1 MTARSSRFRTPH
13 TRWRVVLGIPRK
25 GDLDGWVGSSPAI
38 SVCGMTS
45 EHPSHLAAS
54 LRRRGWLISAWPWRA
69 LAYLV
74 STVPI
79 AGVLAVGLLVIGA
92 PLLPVVSTLRRQ
104 GRPPSIALMLFLIT
118 GSIILV
124 VLAPLLSVVVGAV
137 ERWRVRLVDN
147 RPLPSSP
154 WPGLAARYRSAA
166 TWREVAYLFWLGGF
180 VPVAYWVFLVLVL
193 LDVGMVTSPWLAGD
207 NEPVVIWQPIDSTG
221 EAVPYAIVGV
231 LLLPVLCYGVGL
243 LAAGQAAVARWA
255 LTSPVDAAALREVAR
270 SRTRLVG
277 AYEAERRRIERDL
290 HDGAQPRL
298 TSLTLQLGLAR
309 LDVPEDS
316 PAARPLAVAHD
327 QARGLMVM
335 LRQLVH
341 GIRPQSLTDLG
352 LAGAVRELAD
362 AAPVAVTVHADV
374 DGALPEIVET
384 TAYFVV
390 SEALSNV
397 ARHSGATGAGVRLSR
412 VGGDLVVE
420 VSDDG
425 HGGADPARGT
435 GLTGLADRVAAA
447 EGRLL
452 LSSPPGGPTLVR
464 VELPCRR

>member
-1 MTARSSRFRTPH
+1 
-13 TRWRVVLGIPRK
+13 
-25 GDLDGWVGSSPAI
+25 
-38 SVCGMTS
+38 MTS
-45 EHPSHLAAS
+45 EHPRHLAEA
-54 LRRRGWLISAWPWRA
+54 LRRRGWLVSAWPWRA
-69 LAYLV
+69 LVYLV
-74 STVPI
+74 STVPV
-79 AGVLAVGLLVIGA
+79 AGVLAVGLLVIVG
-92 PLLPVVSTLRRQ
+92 PLLAALNAVWLQ
-104 GRPPSIALMLFLIT
+104 GRPPEIPLILFLAV
-118 GSIILV
+118 GSLTLLA
-124 VLAPLLSVVVGAV
+124 LAPLVSFPVAAV
-137 ERWRVRLVDN
+137 ERWRLGLVDG
-147 RPLPSSP
+147 RPLPPSP
-154 WPGLAARYRSAA
+154 WPGLAARYRTAA
-166 TWREVAYLFWLGGF
+166 GWREVAYLFWLGGF
-180 VPVAYWVFLVLVL
+180 VPVAYWVFLLLVL
-193 LDVGMVTSPWLAGD
+193 LDLGLVTSPWLAGD
-207 NEPVVIWQPIDSTG
+207 DNEPVVIWRTVNSAS

-231 LLLPVLCYGVGL
+231 LLIPVLWYAAGL
-243 LAAGQAAVARWA
+243 LAAVQAAVARWA
-255 LTSPVDAAALREVAR
+255 LAWPVDAAALREVAR

-362 AAPVAVTVHADV
+362 AATVAVTVRADL
-374 DGALPEIVET
+374 DGELPEVVET

-390 SEALSNV
+390 SEALGNV
-397 ARHSGATGAGVRLSR
+397 ARHAGATRAEVRLTR
-412 VGGDLVVE
+412 AGGDLVVE

-425 HGGADPARGT
+425 RGGAEPARGS

-447 EGRLL
+447 DGRLL
-452 LSSPPGGPTLVR
+452 LASPPGGPTLVR
-464 VELPCRR
+464 VELPCRP

>member
-1 MTARSSRFRTPH
+1 
-13 TRWRVVLGIPRK
+13 
-25 GDLDGWVGSSPAI
+25 
-38 SVCGMTS
+38 MTS
-45 EHPSHLAAS
+45 EHPRHLAAT
-54 LRRRGWLISAWPWRA
+54 LRRRDWLISPWPWRA

-74 STVPI
+74 TTVPI
-79 AGVLAVGLLVIGA
+79 AGVLTVGLLAIAA
-92 PLLPVVSTLRRQ
+92 PLLAAANGLRLH
-104 GRPPSIALMLFLIT
+104 GRPPEIPLMLFLAV
-118 GSIILV
+118 GSLTMV
-124 VLAPLLSVVVGAV
+124 ALAPLASVPVAAV
-137 ERWRVRLVDN
+137 ERWRLGLVDG
-147 RPLPSSP
+147 RPLPAPP
-154 WPGLAARYRSAA
+154 WPGLMARYRSAA
-166 TWREVAYLFWLGGF
+166 AWREVAYLFWLSGV
-180 VPVAYWVFLVLVL
+180 VPVAYWVLLVLVL
-193 LDVGMVTSPWLAGD
+193 LDVGMVTSPWLVGEAD
-207 NEPVVIWQPIDSTG
+207 PVVIWRPIESTG

-231 LLLPVLCYGVGL
+231 LLLPVLVYLAGL
-243 LAAGQAAVARWA
+243 LAAVQAAVARWA
-255 LTSPVDAAALREVAR
+255 LANPVDVAALREVAR

-352 LAGAVRELAD
+352 LADAVREVAD
-362 AAPVAVTVHADV
+362 ASPVAVTVHADV
-374 DGALPEIVET
+374 DGDLPEIVET

-390 SEALSNV
+390 SEALGNV
-397 ARHSGATGAGVRLSR
+397 ARHAGATHAEVRLTR
-412 VGGDLVVE
+412 ADGDLVVE

-425 HGGADPARGT
+425 RGGADPARGT

-447 EGRLL
+447 DGRLL
-452 LSSPPGGPTLVR
+452 LASPPGGPTLIR

>member
-1 MTARSSRFRTPH
+1 
-13 TRWRVVLGIPRK
+13 
-25 GDLDGWVGSSPAI
+25 
-38 SVCGMTS
+38 MTS

-104 GRPPSIALMLFLIT
+104 DRPPSIALMLFLIT

-124 VLAPLLSVVVGAV
+124 ALAPLLSFAVGAV
-137 ERWRVRLVDN
+137 ERWRVRLVDD

-243 LAAGQAAVARWA
+243 LAAGQAAMARWA

-362 AAPVAVTVHADV
+362 AAPVAVTVRADV

-397 ARHSGATGAGVRLSR
+397 ARHSGATHAEVRLSR

-425 HGGADPARGT
+425 RGGADPARGT

>member
-1 MTARSSRFRTPH
+1 MTT
-13 TRWRVVLGIPRK
+13 
-25 GDLDGWVGSSPAI
+25 
-38 SVCGMTS
+38 
-45 EHPSHLAAS
+45 EHPSHLAEA
-54 LRRRGWLISAWPWRA
+54 LRRRRWLLTAWPWRA

-74 STVPI
+74 TTVPI
-79 AGVLAVGLLVIGA
+79 AGVLGVGLLIIGG
-92 PLLPVVSTLRRQ
+92 PMLPVFSTLRQ
-104 GRPPSIALMLFLIT
+104 HGRPPSIALMLFLIT
-118 GSIILV
+118 GSIILLA
-124 VLAPLLSVVVGAV
+124 LAPLLSFAVAAV

-154 WPGLAARYRSAA
+154 WPGLVARYRSAA

-180 VPVAYWVFLVLVL
+180 TPVAYWVFLVLVL
-193 LDVGMVTSPWLAGD
+193 LDLGMISSPWLAGD
-207 NEPVVIWQPIDSTG
+207 ANQPVVIWQPIDSTG
-221 EAVPYAIVGV
+221 EAIPYAIVGV
-231 LLLPVLCYGVGL
+231 LLIPVLWYAVGL
-243 LAAGQAAVARWA
+243 LAALQAAVARWLLA
-255 LTSPVDAAALREVAR
+255 RPVDAAALREVAR

-341 GIRPQSLTDLG
+341 GIRPQTLTDLG

-362 AAPVAVTVHADV
+362 AAPVAVTVHADIES
-374 DGALPEIVET
+374 ALPEIVDT

-397 ARHSGATGAGVRLSR
+397 ARHAGATRAEVRLSR

-425 HGGADPARGT
+425 RGGADPARGT

-447 EGRLL
+447 DGRLL
-452 LSSPPGGPTLVR
+452 LASPSGGPTVVR

>member
-1 MTARSSRFRTPH
+1 MTP
-13 TRWRVVLGIPRK
+13 
-25 GDLDGWVGSSPAI
+25 
-38 SVCGMTS
+38 
-45 EHPSHLAAS
+45 EHPSRLAEA
-54 LRRRGWLISAWPWRA
+54 LRRHDWLLSAWPWRA

-79 AGVLAVGLLVIGA
+79 AGVLSIGLLVIVG
-92 PLLPVVSTLRRQ
+92 PLLAAVNALRLH
-104 GRPPSIALMLFLIT
+104 GRPPSLALMLFLAT
-118 GSIILV
+118 SSLILLA
-124 VLAPLLSVVVGAV
+124 LAPIVSFPVAAV
-137 ERWRVRLVDN
+137 ERWRLRLVDG
-147 RPLPSSP
+147 RPLPSPS
-154 WPGLAARYRSAA
+154 WPGLAARYRSAG
-166 TWREVAYLFWLGGF
+166 TWREVAYLFWLGG
-180 VPVAYWVFLVLVL
+180 VAPIAYWVFLVLVL
-193 LDVGMVTSPWLAGD
+193 LDLGMITSPWLAGD
-207 NEPVVIWQPIDSTG
+207 PTESVVILGRVESTG

-231 LLLPVLCYGVGL
+231 LLLPVFCYAGGL
-243 LAAGQAAVARWA
+243 LAAVQAAVARWA
-255 LTSPVDAAALREVAR
+255 LAWPVDTAALREVAR

-362 AAPVAVTVHADV
+362 AATVAVTVHADV
-374 DGALPEIVET
+374 DGELPEIVET

-390 SEALSNV
+390 SEALGNV
-397 ARHSGATGAGVRLSR
+397 ARHAGATRADVRLTR

-425 HGGADPARGT
+425 GGGADPSRGT
-435 GLTGLADRVAAA
+435 GLTGLADRVAAVD
-447 EGRLL
+447 GRLL

>member
-1 MTARSSRFRTPH
+1 MTT
-13 TRWRVVLGIPRK
+13 
-25 GDLDGWVGSSPAI
+25 
-38 SVCGMTS
+38 
-45 EHPSHLAAS
+45 EHPSHLAEA
-54 LRRRGWLISAWPWRA
+54 LRRRRWLLTAWPWRA

-74 STVPI
+74 TTVPI
-79 AGVLAVGLLVIGA
+79 AGVLTVGLLVIGA
-92 PLLPVVSTLRRQ
+92 PLLAAVNAFRLH
-104 GRPPSIALMLFLIT
+104 GRPPSVALTLFLAT
-118 GSIILV
+118 GSLILLA
-124 VLAPLLSVVVGAV
+124 LAPLVSFPVAAV
-137 ERWRVRLVDN
+137 ERWRVGLVDG
-147 RPLPSSP
+147 RALPSSP
-154 WPGLAARYRSAA
+154 WPGLVARYRSAA

-180 VPVAYWVFLVLVL
+180 APVAYWVFLLLVL
-193 LDVGMVTSPWLAGD
+193 LDLGMISSPWLAGD
-207 NEPVVIWQPIDSTG
+207 ANQPVVIWQPIDSTG

-231 LLLPVLCYGVGL
+231 LLIPVLWYAVGL
-243 LAAGQAAVARWA
+243 LAAVQAAVARWLLA
-255 LTSPVDAAALREVAR
+255 HPVDAAALREVTR

-316 PAARPLAVAHD
+316 PASRPLAVAHD

-362 AAPVAVTVHADV
+362 AATIPVTVRADLH
-374 DGALPEIVET
+374 GELPEIVET

-390 SEALSNV
+390 SEALGNV
-397 ARHSGATGAGVRLSR
+397 ARHARATRADVRLTQA
-412 VGGDLVVE
+412 GGDLVVE
-420 VSDDG
+420 VTDDG

-435 GLTGLADRVAAA
+435 GLTGLADRVAAVG
-447 EGRLL
+447 GRLL
-452 LSSPPGGPTLVR
+452 LSSPAGGPTVVR

>member
-1 MTARSSRFRTPH
+1 
-13 TRWRVVLGIPRK
+13 
-25 GDLDGWVGSSPAI
+25 
-38 SVCGMTS
+38 MTS

>member
-1 MTARSSRFRTPH
+1 MTP
-13 TRWRVVLGIPRK
+13 
-25 GDLDGWVGSSPAI
+25 
-38 SVCGMTS
+38 
-45 EHPSHLAAS
+45 EHPRHLAEA
-54 LRRRGWLISAWPWRA
+54 LRRRSWLISAWPWRT
-69 LAYLV
+69 LAYLT

-79 AGVLAVGLLVIGA
+79 SGVLAGGLLVIGA
-92 PLLPVVSTLRRQ
+92 PLLAAVNALLLH
-104 GRPPSIALMLFLIT
+104 GRPPGIALLLFLAL
-118 GSIILV
+118 GSLFLLA
-124 VLAPLLSVVVGAV
+124 LAPIVSFPVAAI
-137 ERWRVRLVDN
+137 ERWRLRLVDS
-147 RPLPSSP
+147 RPLPASP
-154 WPGLAARYRSAA
+154 WPGLVARYRSAA

-180 VPVAYWVFLVLVL
+180 APVAYWVFLLLVL
-193 LDVGMVTSPWLAGD
+193 LDLGMVTSPWLVGDAG
-207 NEPVVIWQPIDSTG
+207 PVVIWRPIETTG
-221 EAVPYAIVGV
+221 EAIPYAIVAV
-231 LLLPVLCYGVGL
+231 LLLPVLCYLAGL
-243 LAAGQAAVARWA
+243 LAAAQAAVARWA
-255 LTSPVDAAALREVAR
+255 LAWPVDATALREVAR

-362 AAPVAVTVHADV
+362 AATIPVTVHADLH
-374 DGALPEIVET
+374 GEMPEIVET

-390 SEALSNV
+390 SEALGNV
-397 ARHSGATGAGVRLSR
+397 DRHARATRAEVRLTR
-412 VGGDLVVE
+412 AGGDLVVE
-420 VSDDG
+420 VSDNG

-447 EGRLL
+447 DGRLL
-452 LSSPPGGPTLVR
+452 LASPPGGPTLVR

>member
-1 MTARSSRFRTPH
+1 MTPES
-13 TRWRVVLGIPRK
+13 
-25 GDLDGWVGSSPAI
+25 
-38 SVCGMTS
+38 
-45 EHPSHLAAS
+45 PSHLAKA
-54 LRRRGWLISAWPWRA
+54 LHCRDWLVSAWPWRA

-74 STVPI
+74 STLPI

-92 PLLPVVSTLRRQ
+92 PLFAALNALLLH
-104 GRPPSIALMLFLIT
+104 GRPPSIPLMLFLAV
-118 GSIILV
+118 GSLTLLA
-124 VLAPLLSVVVGAV
+124 LAPLMSFPVAV
-137 ERWRVRLVDN
+137 IERWRLGLVDG
-147 RPLPSSP
+147 RPLPTSP

-166 TWREVAYLFWLGGF
+166 GWREAAYLFWLGG
-180 VPVAYWVFLVLVL
+180 VAPVAYWVFLVVVL
-193 LDVGMVTSPWLAGD
+193 LDLGMITSPWLAGD
-207 NEPVVIWQPIDSTG
+207 SNQPVVIWQPIDTTG
-221 EAVPYAIVGV
+221 EAIPYAIVGV
-231 LLLPVLCYGVGL
+231 LLIPVLWYAVGL
-243 LAAGQAAVARWA
+243 LAAAQAAVARWA
-255 LTSPVDAAALREVAR
+255 LAPPVDAAALREVAR

-316 PAARPLAVAHD
+316 PAARPLAVAHE

-341 GIRPQSLTDLG
+341 GIRPQSLTNLG

-362 AAPVAVTVHADV
+362 AATVAVTVRADL
-374 DGALPEIVET
+374 DDELPEIVQT

-390 SEALSNV
+390 SEAIGNV
-397 ARHSGATGAGVRLSR
+397 VRHAGATSADVRLTR
-412 VGGDLVVE
+412 AGGDLVVE
-420 VSDDG
+420 VSDNG
-425 HGGADPARGT
+425 RGGADPTRGT
-435 GLTGLADRVAAA
+435 GLTGLADRVAAVD
-447 EGRLL
+447 GRLL

>member
-1 MTARSSRFRTPH
+1 
-13 TRWRVVLGIPRK
+13 
-25 GDLDGWVGSSPAI
+25 
-38 SVCGMTS
+38 MTS
-45 EHPSHLAAS
+45 EHPRHLAEA

-79 AGVLAVGLLVIGA
+79 AGVLAIGLLVIGA
-92 PLLPVVSTLRRQ
+92 PLLAAVNALLLH
-104 GRPPSIALMLFLIT
+104 GRPPSIALMLFLGV
-118 GSIILV
+118 GSLILLA
-124 VLAPLLSVVVGAV
+124 LAPIVSFLVATI
-137 ERWRVRLVDN
+137 ERWRLRLVDS
-147 RPLPSSP
+147 RPLPASP
-154 WPGLAARYRSAA
+154 WPGLVARYRSAA

-180 VPVAYWVFLVLVL
+180 VPVAYWVLLLLVL
-193 LDVGMVTSPWLAGD
+193 LDLGMITSPWLAGD
-207 NEPVVIWQPIDSTG
+207 AEPVVIWQPIETTG
-221 EAVPYAIVGV
+221 EAIPYAIVAV
-231 LLLPVLCYGVGL
+231 LLLPVFCYAFGL
-243 LAAGQAAVARWA
+243 LAALQAAVARWVLA
-255 LTSPVDAAALREVAR
+255 RPVDAAALREVAR

-362 AAPVAVTVHADV
+362 AATIPVTVHADLH
-374 DGALPEIVET
+374 GELPEIVET

-390 SEALSNV
+390 SEALGNV
-397 ARHSGATGAGVRLSR
+397 ARHAGATRAEVRLTR
-412 VGGDLVVE
+412 PGGDLVVE
-420 VSDDG
+420 VSDNG
-425 HGGADPARGT
+425 SGGADPTRGT

-447 EGRLL
+447 DGRLL
-452 LSSPPGGPTLVR
+452 LASPPGGPTLVR